1 MPYGTQNQYTEPPPA
16 YAQVPHAGTST
27 ATREPLLDREIGDD
41 DDVPDDFKYGVS
53 VNECDISVRM
63 AFVRKVY
70 SILFVQIL
78 FTTVMA
84 AFTMYNDTFK
94 TWVQSNIVV
103 MYVASIGTFLILFA
117 LIWKR
122 RSYPTNFVLLST
134 FTFAEA
140 YTVGTFVTFFETEL
154 VLQAFLITVGL
165 FLGLTL
171 FTFQS
176 KYDFSGLFPF
186 LFYSLLVVVII
197 SIVGIFFPF
206 NGIFDL
212 IIASATA
219 IIFCGFIV
227 YDTYQITKRLS
238 PEEYIIAS
246 VDLYLD
252 FINLFISILRIL
264 KDVNSN

>member
-16 YAQVPHAGTST
+16 YAQVPHVGTS
-27 ATREPLLDREIGDD
+27 AAAREPLLDREVGD

-53 VNECDISVRM
+53 VSECDLSVRM

-78 FTTVMA
+78 FTTIMA
-84 AFTMYNDTFK
+84 AFTMYNDNFK
-94 TWVQSNIVV
+94 TWVQSNFSTI
-103 MYVASIGTFLILFA
+103 LILFG

-122 RSYPTNFVLLST
+122 RSYPTNFILLST
-134 FTFAEA
+134 FTLAEA
-140 YTVGTFVTFFETEL
+140 YTVGTFVTFYETEL

-176 KYDFSGLFPF
+176 KYDFSGLLPF
-186 LFYSLLVVVII
+186 IVSL
-197 SIVGIFFPF
+197 FFPF
-206 NGIFDL
+206 NGTFDL

-219 IIFCGFIV
+219 IIFCGFII
-227 YDTYQITKRLS
+227 YDTDQITKRLS
-238 PEEYIIAS
+238 PEEYIVAS

-264 KDVNSN
+264 KDVNNN

>member
-16 YAQVPHAGTST
+16 YAQVPHVGTS
-27 ATREPLLDREIGDD
+27 AASREPLLDRVGD

-53 VNECDISVRM
+53 VSECDLSVRM

-78 FTTVMA
+78 FTTIMA
-84 AFTMYNDTFK
+84 AFTMYNDNFK
-94 TWVQSNIVV
+94 NWVQSNIVV
-103 MYVASIGTFLILFA
+103 MYVASFSTILILIG

-122 RSYPTNFVLLST
+122 RSYPTNFILLST
-134 FTFAEA
+134 FTLAEA
-140 YTVGTFVTFFETEL
+140 YTVGTFVTFYETEL
-154 VLQAFLITVGL
+154 VLQAFLITSGL

-171 FTFQS
+171 FTLQS
-176 KYDFSGLFPF
+176 KYDFSGLLPF

-197 SIVGIFFPF
+197 GIVSLFFPF
-206 NGIFDL
+206 NGTFDL

-227 YDTYQITKRLS
+227 YDTDQITKRLS
-238 PEEYIIAS
+238 PEEYIVAS

-252 FINLFISILRIL
+252 FVNLFISILRIL